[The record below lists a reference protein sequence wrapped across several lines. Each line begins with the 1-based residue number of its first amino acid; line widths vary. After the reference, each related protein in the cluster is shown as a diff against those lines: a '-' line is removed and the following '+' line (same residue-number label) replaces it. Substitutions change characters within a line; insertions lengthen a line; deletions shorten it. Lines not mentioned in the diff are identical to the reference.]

1 MTFWRGLKDAGLLEE
16 VMEDLEREIQ
26 EILTGLEER
35 IQDPPLQ
42 VKGQSYS
49 AKPSLAKQP
58 DATISLNPHDIYFA
72 T

>member
-1 MTFWRGLKDAGLLEE
+1 
-16 VMEDLEREIQ
+16 MEDLQREIQ

-49 AKPSLAKQP
+49 AKPP